1 LDFNKEKSILILF
14 IRLKLTFGLSL
25 VTIKKITKLKEN
37 TLMKSK
43 ALALTNGIVG
53 LAGGILLVLWPLL
66 VAFGTNFNIVLRLA
80 LIVLAIIAIIYY
92 KETKLVKIAAH
103 VLLIVGGAVAFI
115 PFLGWV
121 GGIIAIVGGSLYL
134 ASLKNFKNE

>member
-1 LDFNKEKSILILF
+1 LDFNKDKSILILF

>member
-1 LDFNKEKSILILF
+1 M
-14 IRLKLTFGLSL
+14 TFGLSL
-25 VTIKKITKLKEN
+25 VTIKKITKLKEK

>member
-1 LDFNKEKSILILF
+1 M
-14 IRLKLTFGLSL
+14 TFGLSL
-25 VTIKKITKLKEN
+25 VTIKKITKLKEK

-115 PFLGWV
+115 PFSGWV

>member
-1 LDFNKEKSILILF
+1 MDFNKDKSILILF

>member
-1 LDFNKEKSILILF
+1 M
-14 IRLKLTFGLSL
+14 TFGLSL

>member
-1 LDFNKEKSILILF
+1 
-14 IRLKLTFGLSL
+14 
-25 VTIKKITKLKEN
+25 
-37 TLMKSK
+37 MKST

-66 VAFGTNFNIVLRLA
+66 VACGTNFNIVLRLA

>member
-1 LDFNKEKSILILF
+1 MDFNKEKSILILF

>member
-1 LDFNKEKSILILF
+1 
-14 IRLKLTFGLSL
+14 
-25 VTIKKITKLKEN
+25 
-37 TLMKSK
+37 MKSK

-53 LAGGILLVLWPLL
+53 LARGILLVLWPLL